1 MCELQ
6 ALRQQAHG
14 LGVPKL
20 HLGNLDCLRPTRDA
34 ELLRRGVGGGQ
45 DELRAIQTLG
55 LIVLGRHRKA
65 ECAAHI
71 TGAGEFLLNLQTG
84 LRTVLNRLDL
94 VLVLKRD
101 DRRSGLRIATRDRL
115 HVVGRGIE
123 ALNRLGRQRINVVVL
138 ANERRHVR
146 ALHDGRLGVEL
157 AFVVRIRLHRNEHV
171 GVTGVLG
178 VIRVSTSV
186 GAMRLRHLVHIHLVV
201 AQLREVH
208 LQLAGHRGGL
218 RIVTVILAHGVL
230 ERLIGI
236 SRLRGRR
243 TVIRHRLDGER
254 EHAILQRGTNQ
265 SLGHIDARIGTGGR
279 IGVGK
284 RGSARHL
291 SVDIRHRLLVV
302 VRNRRGQLTGM
313 RAVLDIGHCVGHRG
327 RMAVIADAG
336 LVHVLRRLLVHLEF
350 VRARLGKHQVA
361 HTKGCGTGHG
371 RTIAGDRNLSSN
383 IPNVLA
389 RARLLDNDLVF
400 NRFRR
405 GVIRRRQCEIK
416 RIARLPRAPGERLLH
431 PDWRRRRLG
440 HRVGVLE
447 RNVSVGVRQL
457 RAVGL
462 PIRDRGGQ
470 APTRPRLVINLL
482 VLHQHVVHR
491 VIVAHATGRRC
502 IGILDLGHPVHVSEV
517 LAAHRIGDL
526 RERGD
531 TAVIVL
537 RRGRGGRAP
546 HRHGDLAGIDA
557 VGKIAELKGATRH
570 GIILHPAECLELE
583 RELILHKRI
592 CTGLVDIRLLH
603 VEGDGLLIGV
613 IGVRYLGDFVSNL
626 DRAVLMAHAV
636 VGVGLLHLDC
646 RLRQRAV
653 AAILHRHRDAVGS
666 A

>member
-1 MCELQ
+1 M
-6 ALRQQAHG
+6 H
-14 LGVPKL
+14 
-20 HLGNLDCLRPTRDA
+20 
-34 ELLRRGVGGGQ
+34 
-45 DELRAIQTLG
+45 
-55 LIVLGRHRKA
+55 
-65 ECAAHI
+65 
-71 TGAGEFLLNLQTG
+71 
-84 LRTVLNRLDL
+84 
-94 VLVLKRD
+94 
-101 DRRSGLRIATRDRL
+101 
-115 HVVGRGIE
+115 
-123 ALNRLGRQRINVVVL
+123 
-138 ANERRHVR
+138 
-146 ALHDGRLGVEL
+146 
-157 AFVVRIRLHRNEHV
+157 
-171 GVTGVLG
+171 
-178 VIRVSTSV
+178 
-186 GAMRLRHLVHIHLVV
+186 LRHLVHIHLVV

-291 SVDIRHRLLVV
+291 SVDIRRRLLVV
-302 VRNRRGQLTGM
+302 VRNRRGQLAGVL
-313 RAVLDIGHCVGHRG
+313 AVLDIGHCVRHRG
-327 RMAVIADAG
+327 RMAVIANAG

-361 HTKGCGTGHG
+361 HTKGCGTGHR

-389 RARLLDNDLVF
+389 RARLLGNDLVF
-400 NRFRR
+400 NRIPRR
-405 GVIRRRQCEIK
+405 IIRRRQGEVE

-431 PDWRRRRLG
+431 VNRRRHRLG

-447 RNVSVGVRQL
+447 RDVSVGVRQL
-457 RAVGL
+457 RSVGL

-470 APTRPRLVINLL
+470 ALTRPRLVINLL
-482 VLHQHVVHR
+482 ILHQHVVNR
-491 VIVAHATGRRC
+491 AIVAHATGRRC
-502 IGILDLGHPVHVSEV
+502 IGILNLGHLVHVGEV

-526 RERGD
+526 RERSD
-531 TAVIVL
+531 TFVIVL

-546 HRHGDLAGIDA
+546 LRHGDLAGTDA
-557 VGKIAELKGATRH
+557 VGGGELAEIDGSTRH

-592 CTGLVDIRLLH
+592 CTGLVGIRLLH

-613 IGVRYLGDFVSNL
+613 IGVRDLGDFVRDL
-626 DRAVLMAHAV
+626 DRVVLLAHTV

-653 AAILHRHRDAVGS
+653 AVIAHRHRDAVGS